1 MRASDAVVGII
12 FANVHDDLLGELTSV
27 RSAASV
33 PFAGRYRLI
42 DFTLSNLVN
51 AGVSNI
57 GLLTKGNYRSLMD
70 HIGSGVHWDL
80 DRKKGGVHFLPP
92 YSTGKAGLYQGS
104 VEALYNATDFMQNS
118 HAEYV
123 IVCDANTAAN
133 VNLAA
138 AIELLEKNEADA
150 VLVCKNGKAPAHHD
164 DAMIVSMDANNV
176 VNKIDFETS
185 ADDVLFGL
193 GITIIRRELLTD
205 LVAKAKQNECENFY
219 RDVLAAMVG
228 KQKVLAFV
236 HEGYAAVMDDVA
248 SYKENSFA
256 LLDPAVGGQLFRA
269 ERPVYTKTR
278 DDMPTRYGTHSTA
291 KNSLIADG
299 CVIDGT
305 VKNSILFRGVR
316 VEKGAVVENSILM
329 QGVCVGKDAVIDH
342 VISDKNGKISAG
354 ITLKGTE
361 EESILIAKNQTV

>member
-12 FANVHDDLLGELTSV
+12 FANVHDDMLGELTQV

-70 HIGSGVHWDL
+70 HIGSGIYWDL

-92 YSTGKAGLYQGS
+92 YINGKSGLYQDS
-104 VEALYNATDFMQNS
+104 VEALFNATDFIEKS

-123 IVCDANTAAN
+123 VVCEANTAAN

-138 AIELLEKNEADA
+138 AIEMLEKSEADVA
-150 VLVCKNGKAPAHHD
+150 LVCTNGKAPVHHND
-164 DAMIVSMDANNV
+164 SMVLSLDESGV
-176 VNKIDFETS
+176 VQSIAFEKS
-185 ADDVLFGL
+185 EEDVLYGL
-193 GITIIRRELLTD
+193 GITVIRRELLVN
-205 LVAKAKQNECENFY
+205 LIAKASKNDCENFY
-219 RDVLAAMVG
+219 RDVLAQIVS
-228 KQKVLAFV
+228 KQKVVGYV

-248 SYKENSFA
+248 SYKKNSFA
-256 LLDPAVGGQLFRA
+256 LLNPAVRAQLFRA

-278 DDMPTRYGTHSTA
+278 DDMPTRYGTHSVV

-305 VKNSILFRGVR
+305 VKNSILFRGVH
-316 VEKGAVVENSILM
+316 VEKGAVVENCILM
-329 QGVCVGKDAVIDH
+329 QGVSVGKNATITN
-342 VISDKNGKISAG
+342 VISDKNGKISENV
-354 ITLKGTE
+354 TLKGTE
-361 EESILIAKNQTV
+361 ADSILIAKNQTM